1 MTTKPQ
7 TIFRVIKS
15 AENPFVMMDKRALSD
30 PKLSYKAKG
39 ILAYLLSRPDNWTI
53 NVSDVVNHSP
63 DGEFAVRTGIKEL
76 IAAGYVQRKVE
87 RNEKHIIRWV
97 MEVYE
102 QPIQPAEKQAE
113 AEAQKDVPETEQPD
127 SGEKELDRGNLQI
140 GFPDVGNRDINNTDS
155 SKKENMG
162 AAAPARP
169 AAPKPGKTKAEKSL
183 PERIAAFPADCQP
196 GSKSLAEIFNLRPPE
211 KPAAG
216 EKGGDFALW
225 IKGLRELN
233 KIAAEY
239 DTPLELALRHTWG
252 QWNKN
257 PFNVSHPGAL
267 AKTMTSV
274 LAQSNAGQNQASV
287 SAPTALE
294 LALKAFK
301 PRT

>member
-1 MTTKPQ
+1 MTEKTQ
-7 TIFRVIKS
+7 TIFRVMKNP
-15 AENPFVMMDKRALSD
+15 ENPFVMMDKRALAD

-87 RNEKHIIRWV
+87 RNEKHQIVRWV

-102 QPIQPAEKQAE
+102 QPIQPAESQAGQNPP
-113 AEAQKDVPETEQPD
+113 AEGD
-127 SGEKELDRGNLQI
+127 EKPDRGNLQI

-169 AAPKPGKTKAEKSL
+169 AAQKPGKTKAEKSL

-196 GSKSLAEIFNLRPPE
+196 GAKFLSEIFNLRPPE

-216 EKGGDFALW
+216 EKGGNFALW

-239 DTPLELALRHTWG
+239 ETPLDQALRRTWG

-267 AKTMTSV
+267 SKTMTSV
-274 LAQSNAGQNQASV
+274 LAQSSAGQNQASV